1 MKKIVV
7 NQKSCIGC
15 GTCTFIASKTFKL
28 GKNGK
33 AEVVS
38 QSGDDEK
45 KIKNAIESCPVNA
58 ISAKT

>member
-1 MKKIVV
+1 MKKIVI
-7 NQKSCIGC
+7 NQKNCIGC
-15 GTCTFIASKTFKL
+15 GTCTVIAAKTFKL

-38 QSGDDEK
+38 QLGDDEA